1 MKGLIIAALACLVL
15 GLGSIASAA
24 GTAGTGKFGET
35 APDFPPGAFTDG
47 TQYSIADLKGKVVV
61 LYFGCPVCPRN
72 RGSIPERNKVV
83 EQFKGKPVKFLAITP
98 ALMAECKAYTT
109 GTKLEMPCFA
119 DGLGVMQARYGTQIS
134 LQNIWQFRVIGAN
147 GSVSSYDMSADAI
160 TKALADVKWTYKD
173 DKYDSRLDFIV
184 EGLEWN
190 QTVPAMQAL
199 RPYTKLKTKAGESAK
214 ALFEKVKKTVGE
226 PWATEADAA
235 VNDDKPKA
243 FDLYTK
249 LAACFPDDALGKHAT
264 DALKKLK
271 TDKAVMNELA
281 ARRMYTQLYGV
292 MSKATPD
299 QKKDVIG
306 FCNSISQR
314 YPESPTGQ
322 KAAALGKE
330 LEGASV
336 KQ

>member
-1 MKGLIIAALACLVL
+1 MNVLKIAALACLVL

-24 GTAGTGKFGET
+24 GTSAGKFGEA

-47 TQYSIADLKGKVVV
+47 AQYSVGDYRGKVLV

-72 RGSIPERNKVV
+72 RGSIPERNKIV

-98 ALMAECKAYTT
+98 AEMEQCKGYTT
-109 GTKLEMPCFA
+109 STKLEMPCFA

-134 LQNIWQFRVIGAN
+134 LSNIWQFRVIDAN
-147 GSVSSYDMSADAI
+147 GVVAGYDMSADAI
-160 TKALADVKWTYKD
+160 TKALSNVKWTYKD
-173 DKYDSRLDFIV
+173 DGYDPKLDYIV

-190 QTVPAMQAL
+190 QYVPAMTAL
-199 RPYTKLKTKAGESAK
+199 KPYLKQRTKTGESAK

-235 VNDDKPKA
+235 AATDKPRA
-243 FDLYTK
+243 YELYSK
-249 LAACFPDDALGKHAT
+249 LAACFGDDALGKHAT
-264 DALKKLK
+264 DELKKLK

-281 ARRMYTQLYGV
+281 ARRMYMQLYSV
-292 MSKATPD
+292 MSKASPK
-299 QKKDVIG
+299 QKGDVIG
-306 FCNSISQR
+306 YCNSISTK

-322 KAAALGKE
+322 RAAALAKE

-336 KQ
+336 KE